1 MADGQDGAVATDQRQ
16 AVHRLRIDADPESV
30 EKGLVTLVLT
40 LVELLRQLMER
51 QALRRVEQGS
61 LTDDQIEKVGSTL
74 MALEARMAEL
84 RDHFG
89 LTVEDLNLDL
99 GPLGPLLP
107 REGRQAQLWL
117 ECLAN
122 VLAGVFHLLSDLTG
136 AAARTLCL
144 SLGLQVRIASGPA
157 SLFLGPPLAHLE
169 PVAHLVEETHVVRLL
184 WVARWCTSQV
194 LAV

>member
-1 MADGQDGAVATDQRQ
+1 MADSQDGVERTDQRY
-16 AVHRLRIDADPESV
+16 AVRRLRIDADPEQV

-61 LTDDQIEKVGSTL
+61 LTFDQIEKVGSTL

-107 REGRQAQLWL
+107 REGR
-117 ECLAN
+117 
-122 VLAGVFHLLSDLTG
+122 
-136 AAARTLCL
+136 
-144 SLGLQVRIASGPA
+144 
-157 SLFLGPPLAHLE
+157 
-169 PVAHLVEETHVVRLL
+169 
-184 WVARWCTSQV
+184 
-194 LAV
+194 